1 MNHVT
6 YPLSSADIS
15 IFSLKIRTFCYIKK
29 YRYKM
34 YFDSL
39 FLILSTFLESL
50 KIVLINMVTT
60 LVISAKM
67 AALGLLK
74 IKVFWNK
81 GYRVITAVHDV
92 TCKVLSRDST
102 YIVDV
107 VMWPKFGNSSIS
119 MREVFITSIL

>member
-1 MNHVT
+1 
-6 YPLSSADIS
+6 
-15 IFSLKIRTFCYIKK
+15 
-29 YRYKM
+29 M

-74 IKVFWNK
+74 IKVF
-81 GYRVITAVHDV
+81 
-92 TCKVLSRDST
+92 
-102 YIVDV
+102 
-107 VMWPKFGNSSIS
+107 
-119 MREVFITSIL
+119 